1 VGRDRRSPSVRNDHT
16 VTPNG
21 ELTVT
26 APFAGVVVAIPHA
39 PNDRISAGAPVMVLE
54 AMKMEHE
61 VLAES
66 GGVVQRVEVVVGEAV
81 QEGQVL
87 AVLAPGSDDG
97 ARDLVREPLGRDE
110 GE

>member
-1 VGRDRRSPSVRNDHT
+1 MLGERASARRRAQAARCVRNDHVMAT
-16 VTPNG
+16 QA

-39 PNDRISAGAPVMVLE
+39 PEERVKAGAPVLILE

-61 VLAES
+61 VLAEA
-66 GGVVQRVEVVVGEAV
+66 GGVVRRVEVAIGEAV

-87 AVLAPGSDDG
+87 LSLAPDAQG
-97 ARDLVREPLGRDE
+97 
-110 GE
+110 